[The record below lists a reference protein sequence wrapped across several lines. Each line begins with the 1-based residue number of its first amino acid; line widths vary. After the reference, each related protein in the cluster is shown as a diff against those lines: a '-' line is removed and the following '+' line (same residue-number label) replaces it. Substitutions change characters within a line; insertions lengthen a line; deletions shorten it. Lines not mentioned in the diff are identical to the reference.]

1 MKKYVYAMREIPATP
16 WDEHRLNASTEAVE
30 QDNKALGAEAKIFK
44 DGVATDVK
52 NLMLGKSGSR

>member
-1 MKKYVYAMREIPATP
+1 MREIPATP